1 MLEDFVIAIRLVGV
15 KPRVSR
21 QVQVSGELGLRRFH
35 QVVQAV
41 IGWKDTGLHLWR
53 GPCDDFGDL
62 RQFVPPGPEDER
74 KATVADLF
82 NMVGDTATYVY
93 DFDAQWTH
101 ELLLV
106 DFAEPKRFPILLDGT
121 GACPPEGIGGAH
133 VYEEFKRA
141 LKDRSH
147 PIWRSDRELMRD
159 FQGFNP
165 KQFPIHAAAEHLNQL
180 TLKWQRK
187 SRPKPKVQSR
197 SLIVIDN
204 EPIRRRYR
212 QALDRARI
220 DLRKLESELE
230 RFKGIDTN
238 SFKSWLHA
246 TFPVRL
252 SRIRELHEEGAR
264 LMNRLNLMRL
274 FQEHGVKAPGHA
286 YRRAVRVESGED
298 PMPDFPASKT
308 AEWTGEGEEE
318 WEILRTAMKD
328 LAEDMG
334 IDSDSMDDEL
344 DAVLDKEFGAKQERT
359 PDRRECQSIYRQIA
373 LRLHPDR
380 GGAMTEPEAQ
390 IWYRAQEAYAAG
402 DVLTLKQLWAH
413 IANREENV
421 SGLSCGEMILS
432 FLETQ
437 AQIEALRMLRNSLKR
452 EPAWNFS
459 RLKIKQLR
467 ARHMRAEK
475 DLAAQEESI
484 QQALDNLR
492 AECTRLSALQQ
503 RWESK
508 HSGGAEQINLF

>member
-1 MLEDFVIAIRLVGV
+1 
-15 KPRVSR
+15 
-21 QVQVSGELGLRRFH
+21 
-35 QVVQAV
+35 
-41 IGWKDTGLHLWR
+41 
-53 GPCDDFGDL
+53 
-62 RQFVPPGPEDER
+62 
-74 KATVADLF
+74 
-82 NMVGDTATYVY
+82 
-93 DFDAQWTH
+93 
-101 ELLLV
+101 
-106 DFAEPKRFPILLDGT
+106 
-121 GACPPEGIGGAH
+121 
-133 VYEEFKRA
+133 
-141 LKDRSH
+141 
-147 PIWRSDRELMRD
+147 
-159 FQGFNP
+159 
-165 KQFPIHAAAEHLNQL
+165 
-180 TLKWQRK
+180 
-187 SRPKPKVQSR
+187 
-197 SLIVIDN
+197 
-204 EPIRRRYR
+204 
-212 QALDRARI
+212 
-220 DLRKLESELE
+220 
-230 RFKGIDTN
+230 
-238 SFKSWLHA
+238 
-246 TFPVRL
+246 
-252 SRIRELHEEGAR
+252 
-264 LMNRLNLMRL
+264 
-274 FQEHGVKAPGHA
+274 
-286 YRRAVRVESGED
+286 
-298 PMPDFPASKT
+298 
-308 AEWTGEGEEE
+308 
-318 WEILRTAMKD
+318 MKD

>member
-1 MLEDFVIAIRLVGV
+1 MLEDFVIAIRLIGV

-35 QVVQAV
+35 QVVQV
-41 IGWKDTGLHLWR
+41 VMGWEDTGLHLWR
-53 GPCDDFGDL
+53 GPCDDFGDR

-82 NMVGDTATYVY
+82 NMVGDTAIYVY

-121 GACPPEGIGGAH
+121 GACPPEGIGGANA
-133 VYEEFKRA
+133 YEEFKRA
-141 LKDRSH
+141 LNDRSH
-147 PIWRSDRELMRD
+147 PIWRSHRELMRD
-159 FQGFNP
+159 FRGFNP
-165 KQFPIHAAAEHLNQL
+165 KQFPIHAVAEHLDQL

-187 SRPKPKVQSR
+187 TRATPKVQSR

-204 EPIRRRYR
+204 EPIRRYYR
-212 QALDRARI
+212 QKLDRVRA

-230 RFKGIDTN
+230 RFKGTDTN
-238 SFKSWLHA
+238 SFKGWLHA

-264 LMNRLNLMRL
+264 LINRLNLMRL
-274 FQEHGVKAPGHA
+274 FQQHGVKTPGQA
-286 YRRAVRVESGED
+286 YRRAVRVEAGED
-298 PMPDFPASKT
+298 PMPDFPPSRT
-308 AEWTGEGEEE
+308 PERTGERDEER
-318 WEILRTAMKD
+318 EILRTAMKS

-334 IDSDSMDDEL
+334 IDADSVDDEVDAML
-344 DAVLDKEFGAKQERT
+344 DGEFGGKQERT
-359 PDRRECQSIYRQIA
+359 ADRRECQSIYRQIA

-380 GGAMTEPEAQ
+380 GGPMTETEAQ

-402 DVLTLKQLWAH
+402 DVLTLKQLWSH
-413 IANREENV
+413 IANREENL

-432 FLETQ
+432 FIETQ
-437 AQIEALRMLRNSLKR
+437 AQIEALHMLRNSLKR

-467 ARHMRAEK
+467 SRHMRVEK
-475 DLAAQEESI
+475 DLAAQEESLR
-484 QQALDNLR
+484 QELADLR
-492 AECTRLSALQQ
+492 AECRRLAALQQ
-503 RWESK
+503 RWESRR
-508 HSGGAEQINLF
+508 HGGAEQISLF